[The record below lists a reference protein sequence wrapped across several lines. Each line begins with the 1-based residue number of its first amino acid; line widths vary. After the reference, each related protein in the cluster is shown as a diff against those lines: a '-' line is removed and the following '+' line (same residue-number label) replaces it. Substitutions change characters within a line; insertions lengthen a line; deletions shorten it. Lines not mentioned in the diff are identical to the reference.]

1 MREFFFLGQNMIC
14 FFFLT
19 VMVVSVVLSRRRDA
33 GLNVLLSGE
42 VLLLAA
48 VSLRIISWGY
58 KYSVESGQIP
68 VIQAVSGALTVAALL
83 LLAVFFFLRRPRE
96 RLGGYLGALVTALV
110 CAWFGGLAWVITREV
125 SAFPGASTVAF
136 LIARSYDQRSTE
148 AELKRSA
155 REIEQR
161 QALLLQEQ
169 IRPHFTFNSLTSIR
183 ELCETDPALAG
194 EALDNL
200 AGFLRKNMDALTARQ
215 LIPFERELEHI
226 EQYVALEKLNPSCG
240 FEVVYDLRVMD
251 FLLPALSIQP
261 LVENAIHHGVR
272 NLGSE
277 GLIVV
282 STEQRGEFIRIAVED
297 NGEGFPKG
305 MSDAQRQR
313 ISHGLENVRRR
324 LETQCGGSLHMRSPE
339 GGGVRAVVLIPKRN
353 R

>member
-1 MREFFFLGQNMIC
+1 MSEFFFLGQNTIC

-19 VMVVSVVLSRRRDA
+19 VMVVSVVLSRRRNA
-33 GLNVLLSGE
+33 SLNVLVSGE

-48 VSLRIISWGY
+48 LSLRFISWGY
-58 KYSVESGQIP
+58 NYSTDRGQVP
-68 VIQAVSGALTVAALL
+68 VIQTVSGALTAAALL
-83 LLAVFFFLRRPRE
+83 LVAVFFFLRRPRE
-96 RLGGYLGALVTALV
+96 HFGGYLGALAAALV
-110 CAWFGGLAWVITREV
+110 FVWLGGLFWVMARDP
-125 SAFPGASTVAF
+125 SAFSGAVTLAF
-136 LIARSYDQRSTE
+136 LAARSYDHLSTE
-148 AELKRSA
+148 TELKQNA

-194 EALDNL
+194 VALDNL
-200 AGFLRKNMDALTARQ
+200 SGFLRKNMDALTARQ

-240 FEVVYDLRVMD
+240 FEVVFDLQVMD

-272 NLGSE
+272 DLGCD

-282 STEQRGEFIRIAVED
+282 STEQRGEFIRIIVED
-297 NGEGFPKG
+297 NGRGFPKG
-305 MSDAQRQR
+305 MSDTQRQR
-313 ISHGLENVRRR
+313 ISHGLENVRQR

-339 GGGVRAVVLIPKRN
+339 GSGARAVVLIPKRN